1 MTLLLSCS
9 RLLKRG
15 FAMNSLRRSVLVS
28 ALGLGLSNISTLALA
43 QAPARASKE
52 EAVAMVKKAVAFY
65 KANGRDKTFA
75 EVSDQSGQFR
85 DRELFVV
92 VMDAKANVL
101 AHGALKKMIGA
112 NIMDLKDVNGVMI
125 IRSMFKAVEKA
136 NSGWSDEYLFLN
148 PLSKAMEP
156 KLSYVEKFED
166 MLFFCG
172 YHFLK

>member
-1 MTLLLSCS
+1 
-9 RLLKRG
+9 
-15 FAMNSLRRSVLVS
+15 MNSLRRS
-28 ALGLGLSNISTLALA
+28 TLALA
-43 QAPARASKE
+43 LGMGLFGTASLAQAQARASKE
-52 EAVAMVKKAVAFY
+52 EAVAMVKKAIAFY

-75 EVSDQSGQFR
+75 EVSDQAGQFR

-92 VMDAKANVL
+92 IMDSKANVL

-112 NIMDLKDVNGVMI
+112 NIMELKDTNGVMI

-148 PLSKAMEP
+148 PVNKAMEP

-172 YHFLK
+172 YHFIK